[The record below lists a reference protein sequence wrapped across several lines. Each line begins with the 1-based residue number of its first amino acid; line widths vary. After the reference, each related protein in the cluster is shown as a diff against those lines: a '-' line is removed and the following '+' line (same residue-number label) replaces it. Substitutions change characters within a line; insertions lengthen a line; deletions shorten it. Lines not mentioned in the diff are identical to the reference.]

1 MKTLKLIS
9 DPECCS
15 IRWPK
20 NNVIIEEISCLT
32 VSFVWKILI
41 FMLWWIEVKI
51 TRTMLFFSLA
61 VICCSIICIIGLQ
74 KYTRFYH
81 YLYDISFMFVAGR
94 CDSLAR

>member
-9 DPECCS
+9 DPECC

-20 NNVIIEEISCLT
+20 NNVIIEEISSLT

-41 FMLWWIEVKI
+41 FMLWWLEFKI
-51 TRTMLFFSLA
+51 TMLFFSLA

-74 KYTRFYH
+74 KCTRFYQR
-81 YLYDISFMFVAGR
+81 YDILVP
-94 CDSLAR
+94 